1 MQRPQTPSPA
11 ASPGPGLRLV
21 IGHAVVALVWLLG
34 AHRLL
39 ALLVEDAVLQEVL
52 IALQAALFVLGS
64 SLWWAWQWRRRA
76 AAGSALSAGRWPGP
90 LPPASRNASPPPKS
104 RCSASPSLTRT
115 VIDWKSVFPPRS

>member
-1 MQRPQTPSPA
+1 MQMPQPPSPA

-64 SLWWAWQWRRRA
+64 SLWWAWQWRRQA
-76 AAGSALSAGRWPGP
+76 AAGANSVATRAMGRITRAGTCR
-90 LPPASRNASPPPKS
+90 SR
-104 RCSASPSLTRT
+104 TRT
-115 VIDWKSVFPPRS
+115 AAPRNKAATRFA